1 MLGYIFPITN
11 YIEEFLDE
19 LIFINQYT
27 KLDFRS
33 NNPLFYCNPPKS
45 ISDKFTL
52 LESFEGFYNQIWSQ
66 WLIERN

>member
-1 MLGYIFPITN
+1 MLGYILPITN

-33 NNPLFYCNPPKS
+33 NNPLFYSNPPKS

-52 LESFEGFYNQIWSQ
+52 LESFEGFYNQI
-66 WLIERN
+66 